1 MGEQAMNGE
10 HGVRPRA
17 LRSRS
22 GFGFHDQRTAY
33 RLIFPTL
40 VVIAA
45 VNFYPL
51 FKGIKESFFSYS
63 FIRPWEY
70 GFIGFGNYIRAFQNH
85 EFWSSLWI
93 SIVWTIG
100 GVILSYILG
109 LIPALLLDK
118 KFTGRGIYRT
128 ILMIPWIVPPV
139 VSSLTWRW
147 MFSDLDGYI
156 NVTLRSLGIISEPI
170 YWLSD
175 VRLALLACIIANVWR
190 TYPFFMVNM
199 LSALSGIP
207 DEVYE
212 AAAVDGANKW
222 QVFCY
227 VTFPIILPVTVVS
240 TLLQSIWIFNN
251 FDIIFALTGGGPAE
265 RTTTLIIRAYRE
277 AFYYLEFGQGSA
289 IAVISMLMML
299 VVGMYYLRLQARTE
313 M

>member
-1 MGEQAMNGE
+1 MNGE
-10 HGVRPRA
+10 HG
-17 LRSRS
+17 LRTKASSSRR

-40 VVIAA
+40 IVIAA

-51 FKGIKESFFSYS
+51 FKGIKESFYSYS

-70 GFIGFGNYIRAFQNH
+70 AFIGFGNYIRAFQNH

-93 SIVWTIG
+93 SILWTIG
-100 GVILSYILG
+100 GVILSYVLG
-109 LIPALLLDK
+109 LIPAVLLDK
-118 KFTGRGIYRT
+118 PFRGRGIYRT

-139 VSSLTWRW
+139 VSSMTWRW

-156 NVTLRSLGIISEPI
+156 NVTLSSLGLISEPI

-175 VRLALLACIIANVWR
+175 TRLALLACIIANVWR

-212 AAAVDGANKW
+212 AASVDGASKW
-222 QVFCY
+222 QTFWY
-227 VTFPIILPVTVVS
+227 VTFPVILPVTVVS

-251 FDIIFALTGGGPAE
+251 FDIIYALTGGGPAE

-277 AFYYLEFGQGSA
+277 AFYYLEFGQGAA
-289 IAVISMLMML
+289 IAVISMVMML
-299 VVGMYYLRLQARTE
+299 ILGMYYLRLQARTE